1 MDDRGGRDQSG
12 TLVAVAVSIEDL
24 RAIAARVR
32 AEAAVAGELTLA
44 KVGEIHWD
52 IPDAARTAI
61 LADAASGVYER
72 AAREAIASDSEM
84 TQL

>member
-1 MDDRGGRDQSG
+1 M
-12 TLVAVAVSIEDL
+12 
-24 RAIAARVR
+24 
-32 AEAAVAGELTLA
+32 AGELTLA